1 MITTD
6 RPQDGVADFSLCG
19 RGVSVPADLR
29 VGSPTPDTFAAGDDG
44 DNVAETTKRPSVGGR
59 WWCGG
64 G

>member
-1 MITTD
+1 VITTD

-44 DNVAETTKRPSVGGR
+44 DNVAETT
-59 WWCGG
+59 
-64 G
+64 